1 MQHFRRNRVAAERF
15 AGRRQREDE
24 APRLSTRVPDL
35 TSLSLSIE
43 ERTGGNSLTEPK
55 YLRRIVVG
63 GAPALFLLPCGDP
76 RCNEGGHDV
85 TPYIMSSLLRREGSF
100 QGEDACCG
108 SLGAGP
114 CLRVLRYQGAAEYRE
129 RTALK

>member
-1 MQHFRRNRVAAERF
+1 VHFSRNRAAAERF

-24 APRLSTRVPDL
+24 APRLATKIPDL

-43 ERTGGNSLTEPK
+43 ERSGSNNLTEPK
-55 YLRRIVVG
+55 YLRRIVVT

-85 TPYIMSSLLRREGSF
+85 TSFVMSSLQRRERSF
-100 QGEDACCG
+100 NGEDACCG
-108 SLGAGP
+108 SLGASP
-114 CLRVLRYQGAAEYRE
+114 CLRVLRYEGAAEYRD
-129 RTALK
+129 RSAP

>member
-1 MQHFRRNRVAAERF
+1 VHHYRRNRAAAERF

-24 APRLSTRVPDL
+24 APRLTTRVPDL

-43 ERTGGNSLTEPK
+43 ERTGANTLTEPK
-55 YLRRIVVG
+55 YLRRIVVT

-85 TPYIMSSLLRREGSF
+85 TSYIMSSLMRREGSF
-100 QGEDACCG
+100 HGEDACSG

-114 CLRVLRYQGAAEYRE
+114 CLRVLYYQGAAEYRE
-129 RTALK
+129 RTVSK